1 MRFVKYLLVF
11 VVHGVVFTC
20 LGVLTLILLQQKDRP
35 ELKPWHLAELEAEFT
50 AEDADR
56 IRSLADYLR
65 LEDRLF
71 GELQKAV
78 YGELSPGDRR
88 ALNRFNGG
96 SLSDPRRQPTNW
108 NRTFVLPAEEPR
120 GGALLLHG
128 MSDSPYSLRAIG
140 ELLNEQGFTVVGL
153 RLPGHGTAP
162 AGLIQLEWQ
171 DMAAATRIAAQ
182 SLQASVGTDT
192 PLLLVGYSNGAAL
205 AVEYSLSAMAGEDV
219 PMPSGLVLISPA
231 IGVTPVAALA
241 VWQSRLARLTGLEKL
256 AWTDIQP
263 EFDPFKYNSFAV
275 NAGDQ
280 VYRLTGRINEL
291 MAAAG
296 QGSEVTGFP
305 PVLAFQSVV
314 DATVTA
320 DALIG
325 NLFQKLAPE
334 GHQLV
339 LFDINRHAESED
351 LLTNDPENLTQ
362 RLLSREPLRFEL
374 TLITNEDEETDRVEV
389 RRKPALTSILETEAL
404 GLSWPR
410 GIFSQS
416 HVSLP
421 FAPTDPIYGLE
432 RESEQSI
439 YLGRL
444 ELLGEKNIL
453 LMSSDTIVRLRYN
466 PFFSYMERR
475 LLDFI
480 ERLETDYVRLSEHKR
495 MARKQRHPHAV
506 DGAGVRPHPGNV
518 EAFDFGNGRYLSQ

>member
-11 VVHGVVFTC
+11 AVHGVVFTC

-35 ELKPWHLAELEAEFT
+35 EMKPWHLAELEAEFT

-56 IRSLADYLR
+56 IGTLEDYLR

-78 YGELSPGDRR
+78 YGELTPSDRR

-96 SLSDPRRQPTNW
+96 SLSDPGRQPTNW
-108 NRTFVLPAEEPR
+108 NRTFVLPTEKPR

-140 ELLNEQGFTVVGL
+140 ELLHDQGFTVVGL

-162 AGLIQLEWQ
+162 AGLVELEWQ

-182 SLQASVGTDT
+182 SLQTLVGSDA
-192 PLLLVGYSNGAAL
+192 PLLIVGYSNGAAL
-205 AVEYSLSAMAGEDV
+205 AVEYSLSAMQGEAL
-219 PMPSGLVLISPA
+219 PTPAGLVLISPA

-280 VYRLTGRINEL
+280 VYRLTQRINGL
-291 MAAAG
+291 MGAVG
-296 QGSEVTGFP
+296 QGSKVTGFP
-305 PVLAFQSVV
+305 PILAFQSVV

-320 DALIG
+320 DALIS

-339 LFDINRHAESED
+339 LFDINRHAESEA

-362 RLLSREPLRFEL
+362 RLLGRETLGFDL
-374 TLITNEDEETDRVEV
+374 TLVTNKNEETDQVEA
-389 RRKPALTSILETEAL
+389 RHKPALATALETEAL
-404 GLSWPR
+404 GMSWPN
-410 GIFSQS
+410 GVYSQS

-421 FAPTDPIYGLE
+421 FRPSDPIYGLE
-432 RESEQSI
+432 PEHKQSI

-444 ELLGEKNIL
+444 ELLGERNIL
-453 LMSSDTIVRLRYN
+453 LMSSDAIVRLRYN
-466 PFFSYMERR
+466 PFFPYMERR
-475 LLDFI
+475 LLDFV
-480 ERLETDYVRLSEHKR
+480 EQLETGYE
-495 MARKQRHPHAV
+495 
-506 DGAGVRPHPGNV
+506 
-518 EAFDFGNGRYLSQ
+518 

>member
-1 MRFVKYLLVF
+1 MRLVKYLLVF

-50 AEDADR
+50 AADADR

-78 YGELSPGDRR
+78 YGELTPADRR

-108 NRTFVLPAEEPR
+108 NRSFVLEAEEPR

-140 ELLNEQGFTVVGL
+140 QLLHKQGFTVVGL

-162 AGLIQLEWQ
+162 TGLIELEWQ
-171 DMAAATRIAAQ
+171 DMAAATRIATR
-182 SLQASVGTDT
+182 SLQARIGTDA
-192 PLLLVGYSNGAAL
+192 PLLIVGYSNGAAL
-205 AVEYSLSAMAGEDV
+205 AVEYSLGAMQDEAL
-219 PMPSGLVLISPA
+219 PLPAGLVLVSPA

-241 VWQSRLARLTGLEKL
+241 IWQSRLARVTGLEKL

-280 VYRLTGRINEL
+280 VYRLTQRINNL
-291 MAAAG
+291 METAG
-296 QGSEVTGFP
+296 EGSKVTGFP
-305 PVLAFQSVV
+305 SILAFQSVV
-314 DATVTA
+314 DATVAA
-320 DALIG
+320 DALIS

-339 LFDINRHAESED
+339 LFDINRHAESEA
-351 LLTNDPENLTQ
+351 LLTHDPENLTQ
-362 RLLSREPLRFEL
+362 RLLGKEPLGFDL
-374 TLITNEDEETDRVEV
+374 TLVTNKNEGTDEVEV
-389 RRKPALTSILETEAL
+389 RHKPALSATLETEAL
-404 GLSWPR
+404 GMSWPR
-410 GIFSQS
+410 GVFSQS

-421 FAPTDPIYGLE
+421 FSPADPIYGLKP
-432 RESEQSI
+432 ESKRSI

-444 ELLGEKNIL
+444 ELLGERNIL
-453 LMSSDTIVRLRYN
+453 LMSSDSIVRLRYN
-466 PFFSYMERR
+466 PFFPYVEQR
-475 LLDFI
+475 LLDFV
-480 ERLETDYVRLSEHKR
+480 ERLEVDY
-495 MARKQRHPHAV
+495 Q
-506 DGAGVRPHPGNV
+506 
-518 EAFDFGNGRYLSQ
+518 